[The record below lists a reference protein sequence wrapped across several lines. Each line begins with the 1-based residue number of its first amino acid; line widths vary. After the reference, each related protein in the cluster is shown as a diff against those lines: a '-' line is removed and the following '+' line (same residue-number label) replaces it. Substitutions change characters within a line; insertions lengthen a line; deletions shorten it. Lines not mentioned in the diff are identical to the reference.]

1 MDTYFHF
8 YKKVDMQK
16 MMYQIDK
23 YASFYRMCIKVLWK
37 EFVSHGM
44 HIQECQVKYSWQT
57 SNGKLLGYP
66 FIVGISNEET

>member
-1 MDTYFHF
+1 
-8 YKKVDMQK
+8 MQK

-44 HIQECQVKYSWQT
+44 HIQEYARNT
-57 SNGKLLGYP
+57 HGKHQMANFWVFPIFIGEYRYP